1 MEILLADDHDL
12 YRQGCKLVIQQLDPE
27 ATILEARDFDEA
39 LAIVKRHKN
48 LDLCLV
54 ALVMPRTDEAASL
67 RGLREVAP
75 DVPVVVISAHEDPYR
90 ARDALNAG
98 VSGFIP
104 KSVRSDVFLN
114 ALKLVLAGGSYFP
127 PELISS
133 TRTHAG
139 ARTRGPGVIESGVEY
154 VTGLTPRQTEVL
166 RCLVAGHTN
175 REIAKRLGLAE
186 GTVKAHVSAIF
197 RTLGVRSRTQALR
210 AAANL
215 DMLKD

>member
-12 YRQGCKLVIQQLDPE
+12 YRQGCKQVIQQLDPE
-27 ATILEARDFDEA
+27 AAILEARTVDEA
-39 LAIVKRHKN
+39 LDILKRHKN

-54 ALVMPRTDEAASL
+54 DLMMPRGDEAADL
-67 RGLREVAP
+67 QGLRAAAP
-75 DVPVVVISAHEDPYR
+75 DVPIVVLSAYEDPYR
-90 ARDALNAG
+90 AREALNVG
-98 VSGFIP
+98 VAGFIP
-104 KSVRSDVFLN
+104 KSVRGDVFLN

-133 TRTHAG
+133 NRAHAG
-139 ARTRGPGVIESGVEY
+139 PRGGRPGMVESGVEY
-154 VTGLTPRQTEVL
+154 VTGLTPRQVEVL

-175 REIAKRLGLAE
+175 REIAQRLGLAE
-186 GTVKAHVSAIF
+186 GTVKAHVSAIY